1 MLSLINRWGW
11 GLGGR
16 GGDEGGGS
24 GRRGR
29 GEQLACC
36 GICHFQKP
44 GSALPTFSVFT
55 GISVNFIQL

>member
-1 MLSLINRWGW
+1 M
-11 GLGGR
+11 GR
-16 GGDEGGGS
+16 GGGGGVGEEGWES
-24 GRRGR
+24 NGWRG
-29 GEQLACC
+29 QNVIKTLACC